1 MGDYDTM
8 AGTGTDAGAASPL
21 DALAEL
27 IAIVERLRDPVSGC
41 PWDLEQ
47 THESLIP
54 YVLEEAH
61 EVADAIR
68 QGESDPLCEELGDLL
83 LQVVLHARIAQE
95 AGRFDLAAI
104 ARAINAKMVRRHPH
118 VFGPDGAA
126 NPDQALDRPADAAA
140 VAVRWE
146 AIKLAEKQA
155 AAAAGRPRTTAP
167 AGAGEPGTGAITAS
181 PTKATAGPGTTAAGA
196 AASAASTAA
205 AAGGPGTPTS
215 ASPLSDQLA
224 GKLRGQNALAGAM
237 TISRRA
243 AAAGFEWDDLAG
255 VWAKVDE
262 ELDELRQALAQGDPA
277 HAQSELGDVL
287 FTLVNLARW
296 SNLDPEAGLAGTN
309 RRFLDRFSRVEAALG
324 GELGGRPLAEL
335 ETLWRQAKAQIRAEQ
350 GQDPNYQS

>member
-1 MGDYDTM
+1 MADIDTT
-8 AGTGTDAGAASPL
+8 AGTGDDVGDPSPL

-61 EVADAIR
+61 EVADAIS
-68 QGESDPLCEELGDLL
+68 QGDADPLCEELGDLL

-118 VFGPDGAA
+118 VFGPDGA
-126 NPDQALDRPADAAA
+126 LDRPADAAA
-140 VAVRWE
+140 VRVSWE
-146 AIKLAEKQA
+146 AIKAAEKQA
-155 AAAAGRPRTTAP
+155 AAAA
-167 AGAGEPGTGAITAS
+167 AS
-181 PTKATAGPGTTAAGA
+181 P
-196 AASAASTAA
+196 A

-215 ASPLSDQLA
+215 TSPLSDQLA
-224 GKLRGQNALAGAM
+224 AKLRGQSALAGAM

-243 AAAGFEWDDLAG
+243 AAAGFEWDDLDG

-262 ELDELRQALAQGDPA
+262 ELDELRQGLAQGDPA
-277 HAQSELGDVL
+277 HAETELGDVL

-296 SNLDPEAGLAGTN
+296 SGLDPEAGLAGTN

-324 GELGGRPLAEL
+324 GELGGRQLAEL
-335 ETLWRQAKAQIRAEQ
+335 EAHWRQAKAQIRAEQ
-350 GQDPNYQS
+350 AQAAAGNS

>member
-1 MGDYDTM
+1 MADIDTT
-8 AGTGTDAGAASPL
+8 AGTGADVGDPSPL

-68 QGESDPLCEELGDLL
+68 QGDAISQGESDPLCEELGDLL

-104 ARAINAKMVRRHPH
+104 ARAISAKMVRRHPH

-140 VAVRWE
+140 VRVSWE
-146 AIKLAEKQA
+146 AIKAAEKQA
-155 AAAAGRPRTTAP
+155 AAAA
-167 AGAGEPGTGAITAS
+167 AS
-181 PTKATAGPGTTAAGA
+181 P
-196 AASAASTAA
+196 A
-205 AAGGPGTPTS
+205 AAGGPGTSTS
-215 ASPLSDQLA
+215 TSPLSDQLA
-224 GKLRGQNALAGAM
+224 AKLRGQSALAGAM

-277 HAQSELGDVL
+277 HAETELGDVL

-324 GELGGRPLAEL
+324 GELGGRQLAEL
-335 ETLWRQAKAQIRAEQ
+335 EAHWRQAKAQIRAEQ
-350 GQDPNYQS
+350 AQAAAGNS